1 MGHSTDEF
9 LDAFGSI
16 YRVDEISNL
25 SDELMAELGR
35 DERTLEKLGAQDL
48 TLNEVSSTDNISWR
62 LYVSGRHE
70 RLSIKYLDQL
80 KTSGGK
86 ICLAN

>member
-1 MGHSTDEF
+1 MGHIIGEF
-9 LDAFGSI
+9 SDAFGSI
-16 YRVDEISNL
+16 YRADEISNL

-48 TLNEVSSTDNISWR
+48 TLNKVSSTSNISWR
-62 LYVSGRHE
+62 SYVSGRHE
-70 RLSIKYLDQL
+70 QLSIKYLDQL
-80 KTSGGK
+80 KTSGEK